1 MNQKDPTEPR
11 LKSIVMDSENWA
23 LKGVGVED
31 TCRSLGKQGKII
43 SKGVVGIKNLLWP
56 GWLTIGYEGK
66 YSSIYM
72 GYGHKAKECYYPSEP
87 ETVLCEGEDR
97 CEVVINE

>member
-1 MNQKDPTEPR
+1 
-11 LKSIVMDSENWA
+11 MDSEKWA
-23 LKGVGVED
+23 LKGVEVED
-31 TCRSLGKQGKII
+31 TYKLLGKQGKVQ
-43 SKGVVGIKNLLWP
+43 SRGVVGVKNLLWP

-72 GYGHKAKECYYPSEP
+72 GYGHKAKECYYPNEP
-87 ETVLCEGEDR
+87 ETVLNEGEDR